1 MTETIMELHELESA
15 WKTLDARVAQQDVE
29 LAHLRA
35 HNRGL
40 RLRGKLQRVSLG
52 QWAQLAVGLLF
63 AVWGGGYWFDH
74 LGTPHLVA
82 YGLAVHAYGIALL
95 ATAIVML
102 LHVAAVDYGKP
113 VGDVQ
118 QRLLT
123 LRRTRIR
130 SERVLW
136 ILGALMWVP
145 ILMIALRTIGLDAWL
160 ANPAWVLGNL
170 AAAVALA
177 AAAAW
182 VMWRKPAWFAK
193 LSMDGPLQEVERQLA
208 DFESLR
214 A

>member
-1 MTETIMELHELESA
+1 MELHELESA
-15 WKTLDARVAQQDVE
+15 WKTLDARVAQQDME
-29 LAHLRA
+29 LQHLRTQ
-35 HNRGL
+35 HRGM
-40 RLRGKLQRVSLG
+40 RLRGKLMRASVG
-52 QWAQLAVGLLF
+52 QWAQVAIGLSF
-63 AVWGGGYWFDH
+63 AIWGGGYWFDH

-95 ATAIVML
+95 ATAIIML
-102 LHVAAVDYGKP
+102 VQLAAVDYARP
-113 VGDVQ
+113 VADVQ

-136 ILGALMWVP
+136 IVGALVWVP
-145 ILMIALRTIGLDAWL
+145 IMMIALRTIGLDAWL
-160 ANPAWVLGNL
+160 ANPAWVIGNL
-170 AAAVALA
+170 AAAVAIA

-193 LSMDGPLQEVERQLA
+193 LSMDGPLAEVERQLA
-208 DFESLR
+208 DINELR

>member
-1 MTETIMELHELESA
+1 MELHELESA
-15 WKTLDARVAQQDVE
+15 WKTLDAQVAQQDV
-29 LAHLRA
+29 AIKDLRRQ
-35 HNRGL
+35 NLGL
-40 RLRGKLQRVSLG
+40 RMRGKLMRASFG
-52 QWAQLAVGLLF
+52 QWAQLAIGLLF

-95 ATAIVML
+95 ATAVVML
-102 LHVAAVDYGKP
+102 VHLAAVDYAQP
-113 VGDVQ
+113 VADVQ

-130 SERVLW
+130 SERVCW
-136 ILGALMWVP
+136 IVGAIVWVP
-145 ILMIALRTIGLDAWL
+145 IMMIGLRTIGLDAWL
-160 ANPAWVLGNL
+160 VNPAWVLGNL
-170 AAAVALA
+170 AAAVAIA

-193 LSMDGPLQEVERQLA
+193 ISMDGPLADVERQLA
-208 DFESLR
+208 DINALR

>member
-1 MTETIMELHELESA
+1 MELHELESA
-15 WKTLDARVAQQDVE
+15 WKSLDARVAHQDIE
-29 LAHLRA
+29 LGQLRKQHLGMRM
-35 HNRGL
+35 
-40 RLRGKLQRVSLG
+40 RGKLMRASLG

-82 YGLAVHAYGIALL
+82 YGLAVHAYGIALI
-95 ATAIVML
+95 ATAAVML
-102 LHVAAVDYGKP
+102 FHLAAVDYAQP
-113 VGDVQ
+113 VADVQ

-136 ILGALMWVP
+136 IVGALVWVP
-145 ILMIALRTIGLDAWL
+145 IMMIALRTIGLDAWL

-193 LSMDGPLQEVERQLA
+193 LSMDGPLADVERQLA
-208 DFESLR
+208 DINALR